1 MTYAIVQAS
10 LDQPDIEAMRRAFA
24 HAPTLAPMDADT
36 LGRDAFGILVKG
48 KSAEVAAAIQS
59 ALRAQGIETY
69 VVAERDLPELPATKF
84 VNRVDFTEQALLI
97 YDPLGRSFPV
107 DWKHVMLIAAG
118 SVKMTDFN
126 RIRTER
132 QVARHGVHG
141 EVYYETEV
149 DYNTKEERNSHLVL
163 ELVLTGAVARY
174 TLKADDK
181 SPMLFACLGE
191 RRTRNL
197 PANFALLVKEF
208 CKFAPHAGLN
218 RGAYYIREDSA
229 EMFAYPTKNAFYEE
243 ITWLLWRMR
252 QG

>member
-48 KSAEVAAAIQS
+48 KSPEVASAIQGS
-59 ALRAQGIETY
+59 LRAQGIETH
-69 VVAERDLPELPATKF
+69 VVSEDQLPELPPTKF
-84 VNRVDFTEQALLI
+84 VNRVDFTEQALII
-97 YDPLGRSFPV
+97 YDPLGRTFPV
-107 DWKHVMLIAAG
+107 EWKHVMLIAAG

-126 RIRTER
+126 RVRTEK
-132 QVARHGVHG
+132 QVARYGRHG
-141 EVYYETEV
+141 EVHYDTEV
-149 DYNTKEERNSHLVL
+149 EFSTKEERNAHLVL

-181 SPMLFACLGE
+181 SPLLFTCLGE
-191 RRTRNL
+191 RRTRDL
-197 PANFALLVKEF
+197 PGNFALLVKEF

-218 RGAYYIREDSA
+218 RGAYCIREDSA
-229 EMFAYPTKNAFYEE
+229 DMFAYPTKNAFYEE